1 MAKKTYTF
9 ILLLPLMM
17 FFLING
23 TILPQKN
30 KTIFEAGTEMVTKY
44 QKVNYLLPDNEINL
58 PENEMIFTPRKYKIK
73 DAHKFSGKRFTR

>member
-1 MAKKTYTF
+1 MAKKIYAF
-9 ILLLPLMM
+9 ILLPPLLLL
-17 FFLING
+17 FFING
-23 TILPQKN
+23 TFITQTNSK
-30 KTIFEAGTEMVTKY
+30 IFEAGPEIMVTS